1 MKLSSWGNY
10 PKFKTD
16 KIVSSIDDIQNHLK
30 LSNNIIA
37 QGNLRSYGDSAFA
50 DIVIDM
56 KRHNLFLD
64 FNLENGIIECQS
76 GVLFGEILEVC
87 IPKGW
92 LIPVLPG
99 TQFITLGGAIASD
112 IHGKN
117 HHKDGTISEFIESF
131 HLMLADGSIIECS
144 KKENVELFH
153 ATLGGMGLTGII
165 LDAKLRLTPLK
176 STEIVQQTIK
186 TIDLKQTLKVFE
198 DHLDSP
204 YSVAW
209 FDCLSDEVGKSIVL
223 LGKHDDNQDSKPI
236 NYQYKPKLSIPFYFP
251 SFLLNKWSVK
261 LFNWLYY
268 KKAKIGTTK
277 VSLQNFFFPLDSISN
292 WNKIYGKKGFVQYQC
307 VLPLQNSEAGLT
319 EILNKIQSSGHG
331 SFLAVLKRMGAEN
344 KNLLSFPMSGYTLAL
359 DFKANKNVFKLL
371 NELDQI
377 VLAHHGRIYLCKDSR
392 TDPKHLELYYPQ
404 MNEFKKIRNKHQL
417 HKTFNSSQSA
427 RLKL

>member
-1 MKLSSWGNY
+1 M
-10 PKFKTD
+10 
-16 KIVSSIDDIQNHLK
+16 K

-176 STEIVQQTIK
+176 STEIDQQTIK

-261 LFNWLYY
+261 LFNWL
-268 KKAKIGTTK
+268 
-277 VSLQNFFFPLDSISN
+277 
-292 WNKIYGKKGFVQYQC
+292 
-307 VLPLQNSEAGLT
+307 
-319 EILNKIQSSGHG
+319 
-331 SFLAVLKRMGAEN
+331 
-344 KNLLSFPMSGYTLAL
+344 
-359 DFKANKNVFKLL
+359 
-371 NELDQI
+371 
-377 VLAHHGRIYLCKDSR
+377 
-392 TDPKHLELYYPQ
+392 
-404 MNEFKKIRNKHQL
+404 
-417 HKTFNSSQSA
+417 
-427 RLKL
+427 